1 MFDENFILWKMFRK
15 ILKTV
20 LLACLFAVL
29 DAWSME
35 RVVGANASLDIHA
48 GARSAALGGASIA
61 LEGDLLELTSNP
73 QQLSNAE
80 NSWVA
85 FSHVA
90 YYEDTRYDYG
100 AVQFP
105 LGELGGLGI
114 AFSRFGADDIPWIAE
129 GDPIPEGSDYKT
141 LSIADYVFSLAWG
154 RHFLNG
160 RLNVGV
166 GFHGLYRELD
176 QSGWGFRGD
185 LGSSYRILPRFVVSS
200 FLKGWTSSATT
211 WEEGTFEYSSPEWY
225 LGLRF
230 EQPVSYFYGTFGA
243 YWQSAGILHRENR
256 DEDWDGGVRGGRFWE
271 HPLDWL
277 GGGRAGLEFR
287 FDFGL
292 SLRAGLSSLSEW
304 ESWTAGAGFA
314 LSNWLR
320 VDYAF
325 ESHPTLSAVHRV
337 SLEVSP
343 GLFLFPK
350 KKTAKAPVQ
359 EEKSMEEKEAI
370 SELEPIPE
378 EETPEE
384 DSAGGIYWE
393 E

>member
-1 MFDENFILWKMFRK
+1 MVKSLSI
-15 ILKTV
+15 
-20 LLACLFAVL
+20 LLAFA
-29 DAWSME
+29 AWQAWAMD

-48 GARSAALGGASIA
+48 GSRSASLGGASLA
-61 LEGDLLELTSNP
+61 VDHDLLELTSNP
-73 QQLSNAE
+73 QQLANVE

-129 GDPIPEGSDYKT
+129 GDPLPEGSDYRT
-141 LSIADYVFSLAWG
+141 LSIADYVFTLAWG
-154 RHFLNG
+154 RRFLDD
-160 RLNVGV
+160 RLDVGV
-166 GFHGLYRELD
+166 SFHGLYRELD
-176 QSGWGFRGD
+176 QTGWGFRGD
-185 LGSSYRILPRFVVSS
+185 IGANYHVHPQFTVST

-225 LGLRF
+225 LALHF
-230 EQPVSYFYGTFGA
+230 EQPISYFYGKLGA

-256 DEDWDGGVRGGRFWE
+256 DEDWDGEPRGGRFWE
-271 HPLDWL
+271 HPGDWF
-277 GGGRAGLEFR
+277 GGGRAGLEFA

-292 SLRAGLSSLSEW
+292 SLRAGLASLSEM
-304 ESWTAGAGFA
+304 ESWTAGAGIA

-337 SLEVSP
+337 SLEFSP

-350 KKTAKAPVQ
+350 KKSEPKPSAMQSQSMEKSEEA
-359 EEKSMEEKEAI
+359 EEKSAVSEMEPT
-370 SELEPIPE
+370 S
-378 EETPEE
+378 EETLDE
-384 DSAGGIYWE
+384 DSSGGIYWE

>member
-1 MFDENFILWKMFRK
+1 MIRPFRF
-15 ILKTV
+15 LAFS
-20 LLACLFAVL
+20 LLLSSLVFAA
-29 DAWSME
+29 D
-35 RVVGANASLDIHA
+35 RVVGANATLDIHA

-61 LEGDLLELTSNP
+61 VEQDLLELTSNP
-73 QQLSNAE
+73 WQLSRAE

-105 LGELGGLGI
+105 LGDLGGLGI
-114 AFSRFGADDIPWIAE
+114 AFSRFGTDDIPWIAE
-129 GDPIPEGSDYKT
+129 GDPLPEGDDYKT
-141 LSIADYVFSLAWG
+141 LSIADYVLSLAWG
-154 RHFLNG
+154 RSFFDD
-160 RLNVGV
+160 RLDVGV

-185 LGSSYRILPRFVVSS
+185 LGASYRLFKPLTVSTL
-200 FLKGWTSSATT
+200 LKGWTSSATT

-225 LGLRF
+225 LGLRL
-230 EQPVSYFYGTFGA
+230 EQPIEYFYGTFRA

-256 DEDWDGGVRGGRFWE
+256 DEDWDGSVRGGRFWE
-271 HPLDWL
+271 HPVDWL
-277 GGGRAGLEFR
+277 GGGRAGAEFS

-292 SLRAGLSSLSEW
+292 SLRAGLASLSEL
-304 ESWTAGAGFA
+304 ESWTAGAGFQ

-320 VDYAF
+320 FDYAF

-343 GLFLFPK
+343 GLFLYPK
-350 KKTAKAPVQ
+350 KKSEKRNLSESNLESKAST
-359 EEKSMEEKEAI
+359 EKSSVSEMEPLE
-370 SELEPIPE
+370 SEIM
-378 EETPEE
+378 PEE
-384 DSAGGIYWE
+384 DSAGGTYWE